1 MADRERA
8 ALGSPVQACV
18 RRAPGVAAIAGLIAL
33 AAACLNPH
41 PDDEPT
47 FLGSDVPPATDVAPR
62 EESCADNPVLAGC
75 QGQSARPPREP
86 AGAGGSASTAAD
98 AGAPSGGSAGA
109 GDAGSAADADA
120 ADTAE
125 RDAGP
130 VDATAGA
137 SDAG

>member
-8 ALGSPVQACV
+8 ALGSPVQARG
-18 RRAPGVAAIAGLIAL
+18 RRAPGVAAIAGLIGL

-47 FLGSDVPPATDVAPR
+47 FVGADVPPATDVAPR
-62 EESCADNPVLAGC
+62 EESCADNPLLAGC
-75 QGQSARPPREP
+75 QGQSAGSPAGP

-109 GDAGSAADADA
+109 ADAGCAAGAADA
-120 ADTAE
+120 AE